1 MSITVREILKMEPF
15 TSCQLIAGE
24 GGLSNIVKYTT
35 TMEMPDI
42 RTWLNQDL
50 LLITTGYAIR
60 NNPGALVK
68 LVEDLADVGCAG
80 LLIKKEYIGYVPQNA
95 HTGESG
101 LNVMETVLSGRV
113 PHMRGR
119 LSPMDREIAEHA
131 IEEMALADYAL
142 RPLSQLSGGERQRV
156 FIARAIAQR
165 PRIMLMDEPTSN
177 LDMHFQQD
185 VMERIRMMASRQGM
199 TVVTILHDLNL
210 AIAYADQAVLL
221 KDGGIYASGE
231 PRALLDKES
240 IRDIFR
246 VEMDFAALNGV
257 QYAVPHRREN

>member
-1 MSITVREILKMEPF
+1 
-15 TSCQLIAGE
+15 
-24 GGLSNIVKYTT
+24 
-35 TMEMPDI
+35 
-42 RTWLNQDL
+42 
-50 LLITTGYAIR
+50 
-60 NNPGALVK
+60 
-68 LVEDLADVGCAG
+68 
-80 LLIKKEYIGYVPQNA
+80 
-95 HTGESG
+95 
-101 LNVMETVLSGRV
+101 
-113 PHMRGR
+113 
-119 LSPMDREIAEHA
+119 MDREIAEHA

-240 IRDIFR
+240 IWDIFR